1 MDFSLESVLPFKAT
15 KSTELASPVF
25 INCKLPTLN
34 AVSLSKWILKE
45 CSPLSNKIFAIS
57 ESVLKPDFYETSF
70 IITEN
75 KVEFSDKLINT
86 INIEEESNYSIWI
99 ILILIIAVTAIY
111 LKIKYQRN
119 P

>member
-45 CSPLSNKIFAIS
+45 CSPLSNKIFVIS
-57 ESVLKPDFYETSF
+57 VWFAKLYQPPVPET
-70 IITEN
+70 
-75 KVEFSDKLINT
+75 V
-86 INIEEESNYSIWI
+86 
-99 ILILIIAVTAIY
+99 
-111 LKIKYQRN
+111 
-119 P
+119 